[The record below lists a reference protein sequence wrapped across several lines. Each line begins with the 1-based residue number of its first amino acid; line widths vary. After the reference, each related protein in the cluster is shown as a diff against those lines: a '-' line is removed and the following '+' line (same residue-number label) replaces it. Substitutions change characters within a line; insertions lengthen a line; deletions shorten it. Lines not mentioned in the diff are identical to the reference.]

1 MRVKREWLEELI
13 FGGELAPR
21 WTQDSPVL
29 PDVWIDYGLAYTGS
43 PPHDGANSGPD
54 ATFDLLLTP
63 HRDTKP
69 SDLGRVLRERLRGE
83 RATAGWRRRHPDGLE
98 PHDLAYNKASVAA
111 RISFDELVRVVLPLS
126 NWWYEYVLQPQ
137 VGRVDPV
144 RALADPGE
152 RGRAASALR
161 AARKG
166 QVDETSSDRT
176 KVEWKQTP
184 GLLWLMRIVG
194 AIQVVRKIRE
204 PGKQAKRSARDL
216 FRDAIKD
223 DGRLIEAFTSLVE
236 PPRNAELGAGI
247 EQHHRL
253 LWLVT
258 LNRQA
263 KPTVWRSRLS
273 VKADAADRVFEL
285 SCATLAW
292 GIMDSGI
299 DARHPAFWKR
309 EKRDT
314 ARASPPEGTDW
325 DWTTL
330 TRVKATYDFTRIR
343 QLLNADTESTSDAIK
358 RLKAQ
363 LERRPGDA
371 DAERWRRDLEFWERF
386 ARREAEH
393 SDLAAELRRTLEEGR
408 SVDWDVLRPLI
419 EIPRADYAPP
429 LHDHGTHVAGI
440 LAADWRRMDWPATAP
455 HSTGWGPEDNDLV
468 GVCPDIQL
476 YDFRVL
482 NEEGRGDEFAVMAA
496 LQFVR
501 HLNEHR
507 DEPLIHGLNL
517 SLAIPHDKAN
527 YACGRTP
534 VCDECERVV
543 NSGVVVVA
551 AAGNEGYASY
561 ATPTGGTVESY
572 RSISIA
578 DPGNAQSVITV
589 GSTHRFA
596 PHTYGVSYFSSR
608 GPTGDG
614 RQKPDLVAPGEKI
627 KAPTPGTGAG
637 DQLVFPATKKDG
649 TSMAAP
655 HVSGAAALLLAR
667 YRELLGEPR
676 RVKQIL
682 CDTATDLGREKYF
695 QGTGMVD
702 VLRALQSV

>member
-21 WTQDSPVL
+21 WTQDSPIL
-29 PDVWIDYGLAYTGS
+29 PDVWIDYGMANTGS
-43 PPHDGANSGPD
+43 LPADVERSGPD

-63 HRDTKP
+63 HRDTRP
-69 SDLGRVLRERLRGE
+69 WDLERELRVRLRAE
-83 RATAGWRRRHPDGLE
+83 RASRAWKQRHPSGLE
-98 PHDLAYNKASVAA
+98 PPNLAHNKASVAVRVA
-111 RISFDELVRVVLPLS
+111 FDELVRVVLPMS
-126 NWWYEYVLQPQ
+126 NWWYEYVLKPQ
-137 VGRVDPV
+137 AGRADPV
-144 RALADPGE
+144 RALADAGE
-152 RGRAASALR
+152 RGRAADALR

-166 QVDETSSDRT
+166 QVSEAADDGAH
-176 KVEWKQTP
+176 VQWKQTP

-194 AIQVVRKIRE
+194 TILSVRDLPE
-204 PGKQAKRSARDL
+204 PDKRAKRTAHDL
-216 FRDAIKD
+216 FREVSRDDA
-223 DGRLIEAFTSLVE
+223 RLIDAFTTLVQ
-236 PPRNAELGAGI
+236 PPTFTSPDDAPAKPSVV
-247 EQHHRL
+247 

-258 LNRQA
+258 RNREA
-263 KPTVWRSRLS
+263 KPTIWRSRLA

-292 GIMDSGI
+292 GVMDSGI

-309 EKRDT
+309 ERRGV
-314 ARASPPEGTDW
+314 ARTPPAGGATW

-330 TRVKATYDFTRIR
+330 TRVKATYDFTHIR
-343 QLLNADTESTSDAIK
+343 QILDADSGPTADTIERLRAELKKRGRDAT
-358 RLKAQ
+358 R
-363 LERRPGDA
+363 ERT
-371 DAERWRRDLEFWERF
+371 RRELAFWERF
-386 ARREAEH
+386 ARREAAHPQE
-393 SDLAAELRRTLEEGR
+393 AAALRQSLDEGR
-408 SVDWDVLRPLI
+408 SVDWSVLAPLI
-419 EIPRADYAPP
+419 EIPPDDYTPP

-440 LAADWRRMDWPATAP
+440 LGGDWRAMDWQSDPQHPDWAP
-455 HSTGWGPEDNDLV
+455 EENDLV

-482 NEEGRGDEFAVMAA
+482 DDEGKGEEFAVMAA

-501 HLNEHR
+501 YLNEHR

-517 SLAIPHDKAN
+517 SLAILHDKAN

-534 VCDECERVV
+534 VCDECERTVS
-543 NSGVVVVA
+543 SGVVVVA
-551 AAGNEGYASY
+551 AAGNEGYGSF

-589 GSTHRFA
+589 GATHRFE

-627 KAPTPGTGAG
+627 KAPVPGTGEGAG
-637 DQLVFPATKKDG
+637 LAFGATKKDG

-667 YRELLGEPR
+667 YRELLGDPTR
-676 RVKQIL
+676 LKQIL

-695 QGTGMVD
+695 QGAGMVD
-702 VLRALQSV
+702 VLRALQSI